1 MISGRLELT
10 IAGVKGQLPSQL
22 EEETKLHTHEERTTF
37 CMRPILFIYRIRDI
51 KISLVYQLRSWPSM
65 RLMELVRIELTASSL
80 QGTRSFQLNYNPKYI
95 SCVICQWR
103 RPHAHPQP
111 PFKFLTRLT
120 IKRNDLSE
128 VAVNIGFTI

>member
-1 MISGRLELT
+1 MISGGIEPT
-10 IAGVKGQLPSQL
+10 ICALKEHLPNHL
-22 EEETKLHTHEERTTF
+22 EEETKLHTHEERITF
-37 CMRPILFIYRIRDI
+37 CLRPILFIYRIRDMD
-51 KISLVYQLRSWPSM
+51 ISLVYRLRSWPSM

-95 SCVICQWR
+95 SCAMCQWR

-128 VAVNIGFTI
+128 VAVNIGLTI

>member
-51 KISLVYQLRSWPSM
+51 YISLVYQLRSWPSM
-65 RLMELVRIELTASSL
+65 RLMIFAGIEPTFTA
-80 QGTRSFQLNYNPKYI
+80 
-95 SCVICQWR
+95 
-103 RPHAHPQP
+103 
-111 PFKFLTRLT
+111 
-120 IKRNDLSE
+120 
-128 VAVNIGFTI
+128 